1 MTTQTWHSYYEREL
15 RSLIDAEVER
25 LKDELS
31 AGLLT
36 TVEDYKSVTGKIA
49 GLRACIDY
57 MDEASS
63 NVSKKL
69 GT

>member
-1 MTTQTWHSYYEREL
+1 MMQTWHDYFVREL
-15 RSLIDAEVER
+15 ATIIESEVER
-25 LKDELS
+25 LKDELA

-36 TVEDYKSVTGKIA
+36 SVEDYRAVTGKIA

-69 GT
+69 GA